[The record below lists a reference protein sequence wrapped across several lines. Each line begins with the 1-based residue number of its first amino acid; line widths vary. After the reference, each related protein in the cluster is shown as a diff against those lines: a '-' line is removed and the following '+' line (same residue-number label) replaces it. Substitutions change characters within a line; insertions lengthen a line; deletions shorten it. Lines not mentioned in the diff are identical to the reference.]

1 MDCPSVRVEG
11 CKERSVEGCL
21 NRFFVLRSFCYSV
34 VLDVLGLRGVL
45 DVGRRG
51 DGCVYYE
58 YLVYYCCIPYTTITT
73 TTHRSD
79 EDNLCLVHDSSA
91 GLSVER
97 LTLILDCTHV
107 YRSKDN

>member
-1 MDCPSVRVEG
+1 MPESLLFLSSVH
-11 CKERSVEGCL
+11 SVIL
-21 NRFFVLRSFCYSV
+21 LSWTSWVLI
-34 VLDVLGLRGVL
+34 RGVL

>member
-1 MDCPSVRVEG
+1 MPESFFCPPFILLF
-11 CKERSVEGCL
+11 CCL
-21 NRFFVLRSFCYSV
+21 GR
-34 VLDVLGLRGVL
+34 LGSWGVL